1 MNLRSYMLAGTVGI
15 VLLVS
20 GCSSEDKA
28 SDETSQVVATVDGT
42 ELTAAQFDTRMRQ
55 LPPGADPRNPAVE
68 KQVLRSFIDEV
79 LLAKTAD
86 DAGYAKRPAVAR
98 QLEQARNSILAREYL
113 AQTVPVVAVDSREAL
128 AYYDSHSYMYAG
140 RRGYRLIDLS
150 IGSGMPGA
158 QSVIAAM
165 TNPSASIDTVAAAA
179 KAQGIELRPQAGAA
193 TSDQLPEQLGR
204 GLASRAV
211 GDSVT
216 YNLLGQQHFTRIEA
230 IENAPVTFEQ
240 VKRELTERVK
250 SERRDKAI
258 AKKIDD
264 LRKGAKISFGGLGQ
278 KIMAGTAKP
287 TNRPAQSQT
296 TPDQKKTIEKG
307 AAGI

>member
-1 MNLRSYMLAGTVGI
+1 MKHRSYMLVGTVGI
-15 VLLVS
+15 VLLVC

-28 SDETSQVVATVDGT
+28 SDGTSQVVATVDGT

-55 LPPGADPRNPAVE
+55 LPPGADPRNPVVE
-68 KQVLRSFIDEV
+68 RQVLRSFIDEV
-79 LLAKTAD
+79 LLAKTAE
-86 DAGYAKRPAVAR
+86 DAGYAKRPAIAR

-113 AQTVPVVAVDSREAL
+113 AQTAPIGVVDSREAQ
-128 AYYDSHSYMYAG
+128 AYYDSHAYMYAG
-140 RRGYRLIDLS
+140 RRAYRLIDLS
-150 IGSGMPGA
+150 IGSGTPGA
-158 QSVIAAM
+158 QLVIAAM
-165 TNPSASIDTVAAAA
+165 TNPSASIDTVAATA
-179 KAQGIELRPQAGAA
+179 KAQGVQLRPQAGAA

-216 YNLLGQQHFTRIEA
+216 YNLMGQQHFTRIEA
-230 IENAPVTFEQ
+230 INDAPVTFEQ
-240 VKRELTERVK
+240 VEGEIADRVK
-250 SERRDKAI
+250 SARSDKAI

-264 LRKGAKISFGGLGQ
+264 LRKAAKISLGGLGQ

-287 TNRPAQSQT
+287 TNRPAPSQT
-296 TPDQKKTIEKG
+296 TPNQKKTIEKG